1 MSSVVDH
8 DVAVM
13 SIFELQQEAKYTVS
27 RHASYE
33 ISSCLEKNRKHI
45 KATHK
50 KFKYGLRGKHFE
62 MHNQFKLSNQNILSE
77 VLTSSKEYS
86 QLEIRASFR
95 LRIL

>member
-13 SIFELQQEAKYTVS
+13 SIFELQQEAKYTIS

-45 KATHK
+45 EATHQ
-50 KFKYGLRGKHFE
+50 KFKYGLRGTHIE
-62 MHNQFKLSNQNILSE
+62 MHNFLNNTNPTK
-77 VLTSSKEYS
+77 
-86 QLEIRASFR
+86 R
-95 LRIL
+95 LNF

>member
-13 SIFELQQEAKYTVS
+13 SIFELQQEAKYTIS

-33 ISSCLEKNRKHI
+33 ISSCLKKIKNILEQHTRSLNTTSEVHTSKCI
-45 KATHK
+45 TN
-50 KFKYGLRGKHFE
+50 L
-62 MHNQFKLSNQNILSE
+62 NSQNILSE